1 MRSTPRSYSLCDRGY
16 AVEVLEE
23 AFSETQA
30 PLGFLG
36 ASLFR
41 GLFENRRYGSCAL
54 ALGRSKVGVAG
65 WQDYYPPP
73 KSPALFRRG
82 FLGPGRFPDL

>member
-1 MRSTPRSYSLCDRGY
+1 MIGDQLLLASVHELPRRR
-16 AVEVLEE
+16 VLGN
-23 AFSETQA
+23 SG

-41 GLFENRRYGSCAL
+41 GLFENSRYGSCAL
-54 ALGRSKVGVAG
+54 ALGRSKVGVTG

-82 FLGPGRFPDL
+82 FLGPGSFPDL